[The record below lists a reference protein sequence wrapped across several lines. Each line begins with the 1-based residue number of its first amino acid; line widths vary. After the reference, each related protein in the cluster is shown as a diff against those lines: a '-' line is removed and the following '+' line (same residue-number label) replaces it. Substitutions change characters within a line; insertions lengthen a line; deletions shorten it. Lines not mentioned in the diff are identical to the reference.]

1 MTAEQPTGELSLRIE
16 RRRDANGGDGSSM
29 ATSQFHRGALRVL
42 RPYYADDS
50 GQATYTVI
58 NPGGA
63 YFGGDTYHLT
73 LDVADNAALR
83 VTTQSATKVY
93 KTPQGPAHQ
102 TMHITL
108 GESARLDYVPDQ
120 LIVYENGS
128 YRQDTTVDMQP
139 SSSLTMSEIITPGWS
154 PSGETFTYTELRM
167 RTEIRVCSELFA
179 IDQLRILP
187 AEESVTGIGFMEG
200 FTHIGQLIFVTRM
213 VAQPAVADAL
223 AELVRTSDTHS
234 GLTHAGRPLP
244 LIDDAPVCLVI
255 RSLAHSTEAIARL
268 HEQATDIVKDA

>member
-1 MTAEQPTGELSLRIE
+1 
-16 RRRDANGGDGSSM
+16 
-29 ATSQFHRGALRVL
+29 
-42 RPYYADDS
+42 
-50 GQATYTVI
+50 
-58 NPGGA
+58 
-63 YFGGDTYHLT
+63 
-73 LDVADNAALR
+73 
-83 VTTQSATKVY
+83 
-93 KTPQGPAHQ
+93 
-102 TMHITL
+102 
-108 GESARLDYVPDQ
+108 
-120 LIVYENGS
+120 
-128 YRQDTTVDMQP
+128 
-139 SSSLTMSEIITPGWS
+139 
-154 PSGETFTYTELRM
+154 M

-244 LIDDAPVCLVI
+244 LINDAPVCLVI